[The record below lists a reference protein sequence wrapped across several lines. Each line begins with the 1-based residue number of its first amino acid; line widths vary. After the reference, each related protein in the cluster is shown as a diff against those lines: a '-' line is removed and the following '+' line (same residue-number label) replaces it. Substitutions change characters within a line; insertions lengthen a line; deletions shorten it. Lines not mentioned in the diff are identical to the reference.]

1 MELAYGLYMAEAE
14 GFLNTKTG
22 KINAL
27 IKDLKGIKNQGLNP
41 NDYLLELLEINNL
54 TLEELTEEEA
64 RFIER
69 SVDG

>member
-1 MELAYGLYMAEAE
+1 MELAYGLYMAEVE

-41 NDYLLELLEINNL
+41 NDYLLGLLEINNL